1 MPTTVLD
8 ALDSSP
14 NIVVGRLQEARRT
27 DELIT
32 SERPVGGLCEVVVR
46 RHADHLRELLEKQTP
61 SE

>member
-8 ALDSSP
+8 ALNSSP

-27 DELIT
+27 DELIA
-32 SERPVGGLCEVVVR
+32 SEWPVGGLGEVAVR